1 MCRRG
6 CYSNC
11 DVCGCLQLENTEGQ
25 GNEQSQQVRHL
36 QQELYNAEV
45 CQTPSAVR
53 GLSDVIAPAAVV
65 QLIGKLQ

>member
-1 MCRRG
+1 MRVKEVF
-6 CYSNC
+6 YC

-45 CQTPSAVR
+45 CQTPNVVR
-53 GLSDVIAPAAVV
+53 VISDVIVPAAVV
-65 QLIGKLQ
+65 QVMGKLQ